1 MMQNNSS
8 LEIHNQKEVL
18 FFVSC
23 IIRSGGR
30 GGARFVLRF
39 LGEGGEMEQGPVL
52 LGYLLQDNIEQAFLL
67 WLSTYEHIT
76 DVSCGPF

>member
-39 LGEGGEMEQGPVL
+39 LGEGEVKWSKAQFYWDIYFKTTSNKHFYYGCPHM
-52 LGYLLQDNIEQAFLL
+52 NI
-67 WLSTYEHIT
+67 
-76 DVSCGPF
+76 